1 MIFLAEKA
9 SLVLLLGE
17 EDGASYESKYFLQ
30 QGFLQLSEIHIQVCF
45 LCRKKEPT
53 LIITVDFNVLI
64 V

>member
-17 EDGASYESKYFLQ
+17 EDGANFLQ

-64 V
+64 L